1 MTWLVDQALTF
12 HKWLLP
18 ERILDITGYG
28 AGDLDTYQRTVAG
41 KLLGASTLTFIVEG
55 ERSGQQGLYTLD
67 GYMKDAVNAIL
78 VNTLKRKNL
87 TIEDMNMQNAMIAT
101 LAMLS
106 DLVKPEP
113 GLGAPGAL
121 ASVQEELSAID
132 AAMKE
137 MEHSNH
143 CGAFCSHAHDEA
155 TSYFRQ
161 NNDLPKLSGA
171 YARPL
176 ALKEL
181 KRVLG
186 IYRSAM
192 SSADSRTRS
201 FYEYQ
206 IDKVERLM
214 KK

>member
-1 MTWLVDQALTF
+1 
-12 HKWLLP
+12 
-18 ERILDITGYG
+18 
-28 AGDLDTYQRTVAG
+28 
-41 KLLGASTLTFIVEG
+41 
-55 ERSGQQGLYTLD
+55 
-67 GYMKDAVNAIL
+67 
-78 VNTLKRKNL
+78 
-87 TIEDMNMQNAMIAT
+87 
-101 LAMLS
+101 MLS

-121 ASVQEELSAID
+121 TSVQEELTEIEK
-132 AAMKE
+132 AMAE
-137 MEHSNH
+137 MEHGVH
-143 CGAFCSHAHDEA
+143 CGSFCSHSGDDL

-181 KRVLG
+181 KRILG
-186 IYRSAM
+186 VYRSAM
-192 SSADSRTRS
+192 TSADSRTRA

>member
-1 MTWLVDQALTF
+1 MKRRLRSTEERKKSFRSVDL
-12 HKWLLP
+12 
-18 ERILDITGYG
+18 
-28 AGDLDTYQRTVAG
+28 
-41 KLLGASTLTFIVEG
+41 
-55 ERSGQQGLYTLD
+55 
-67 GYMKDAVNAIL
+67 
-78 VNTLKRKNL
+78 
-87 TIEDMNMQNAMIAT
+87 
-101 LAMLS
+101 
-106 DLVKPEP
+106 
-113 GLGAPGAL
+113 
-121 ASVQEELSAID
+121 EE
-132 AAMKE
+132 AMKE
-137 MEHSNH
+137 MEKHSH
-143 CGAFCSHAHDEA
+143 CGAFCSHAHDDL

-186 IYRSAM
+186 IYRNAIP
-192 SSADSRTRS
+192 SADSRTRA

>member
-1 MTWLVDQALTF
+1 M
-12 HKWLLP
+12 
-18 ERILDITGYG
+18 
-28 AGDLDTYQRTVAG
+28 
-41 KLLGASTLTFIVEG
+41 
-55 ERSGQQGLYTLD
+55 
-67 GYMKDAVNAIL
+67 
-78 VNTLKRKNL
+78 
-87 TIEDMNMQNAMIAT
+87 
-101 LAMLS
+101 
-106 DLVKPEP
+106 
-113 GLGAPGAL
+113 
-121 ASVQEELSAID
+121 QEELAAID
-132 AAMKE
+132 EAMKE
-137 MEHSNH
+137 MEHASH
-143 CGAFCSHAHDEA
+143 CGAFCSHAHDDL

-186 IYRSAM
+186 IYRNAIP
-192 SSADSRTRS
+192 SSDSRTRA

>member
-1 MTWLVDQALTF
+1 
-12 HKWLLP
+12 
-18 ERILDITGYG
+18 
-28 AGDLDTYQRTVAG
+28 
-41 KLLGASTLTFIVEG
+41 
-55 ERSGQQGLYTLD
+55 
-67 GYMKDAVNAIL
+67 MKDAVNALL
-78 VNTLKRKNL
+78 VNTLKKRKL
-87 TIEDMNMQNAMIAT
+87 SVEDMNMQNAMIAQ
-101 LAMLS
+101 LSLLS

-121 ASVQEELSAID
+121 TSVQEELSAIEK
-132 AAMKE
+132 AMEE
-137 MEHSNH
+137 MEHSAH
-143 CGAFCSHAHDEA
+143 CGSFCSHAHDDL

-176 ALKEL
+176 ALREL
-181 KRVLG
+181 KRVLSV
-186 IYRSAM
+186 YRSAIP
-192 SSADSRTRS
+192 SADSRTKA